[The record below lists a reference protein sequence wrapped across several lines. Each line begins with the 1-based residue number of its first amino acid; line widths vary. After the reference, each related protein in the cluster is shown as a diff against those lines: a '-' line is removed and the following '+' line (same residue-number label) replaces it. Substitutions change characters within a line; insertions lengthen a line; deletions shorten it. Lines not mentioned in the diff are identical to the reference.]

1 MRKGSIELSYG
12 TLIIIVVAIV
22 VAVVV
27 ISLAVMIYKS
37 PATSGSFACDFIC
50 SVKEGMSTWLSGP
63 LKIFIPKISSCGC

>member
-27 ISLAVMIYKS
+27 ISLVIIIYKS
-37 PATSGSFACDFIC
+37 PATSSSFACDFIC
-50 SVKEGMSTWLSGP
+50 SAKEGLSTWIAGP